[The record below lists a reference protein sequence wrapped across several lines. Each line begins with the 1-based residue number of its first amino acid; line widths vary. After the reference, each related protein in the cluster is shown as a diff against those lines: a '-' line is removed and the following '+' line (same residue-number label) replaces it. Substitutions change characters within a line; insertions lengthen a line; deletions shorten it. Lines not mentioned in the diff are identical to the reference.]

1 MNQDNQH
8 IEDLNSSDY
17 EKRINAIREL
27 NREKIKEGKQF
38 KGGYINNH
46 IHTWYSFSPYSPTKA
61 VWKAYTAGLDT
72 AGIVDHDNV
81 SGARE
86 FIEAGRTVGIATTIG
101 MECRADFSDTP
112 LKGRRLN
119 HPDQLSSAY
128 VVIHGIPHNRI
139 DETNDFF
146 KESIRER
153 SKRTEEMTERIAQ
166 YLKKWGIDI
175 SYERDVIPQSKLREG
190 GTITERHLL
199 FATGIKLIEKL
210 GKGESLVSFIKEKL
224 NLSIPPKIES
234 YLTDRNNSFYEYDL
248 LGLLKSD
255 FLERFYIPATAECYP
270 VVRVI
275 DFANQINAIPAY
287 AYLGDI
293 EESVTGDKKA
303 QKFEDSYLE
312 ELFETIVKLGFK
324 AVTYMP
330 SRNTE
335 KQIKR
340 VSSLCNRYSLMQ
352 ICGEDINSPRQSF
365 VGKAI
370 TAEKYPLLVDSTWAL
385 IAHEYLATE
394 NDRDGLFSRETVL
407 KYPNLRE
414 RIEIFAKMGKNKE
427 TFQHGGKHD

>member
-1 MNQDNQH
+1 MNNH
-8 IEDLNSSDY
+8 IENLNHPKY
-17 EKRINAIREL
+17 EERLNAIREL
-27 NREKIKEGKQF
+27 KREIESGKREKPQ

-61 VWKAYTAGLDT
+61 VWEAYIAGLDT

-81 SGARE
+81 SGTEE
-86 FIEAGRTVGIATTIG
+86 FTEAGKIVGISTTVG
-101 MECRADFSDTP
+101 MECRTDFSNTP
-112 LKGRRLN
+112 LKGKRLN

-139 DETNDFF
+139 DETNAFF
-146 KESIRER
+146 RESIRER
-153 SKRTEEMTERIAQ
+153 AKRTEQMTEQIAQ
-166 YLKKWGIDI
+166 YIKRWNINL
-175 SYERDVIPQSKLREG
+175 SYEDEVVPISKLKEG

-199 FATGIKLIEKL
+199 FATGIKLIERF
-210 GKGESLVSFIKEKL
+210 GKGKPLISFIREELKL
-224 NLSIPPKIES
+224 NIPQKIES
-234 YLTDRNNSFYEYDL
+234 YLADKDNPFYEYDL

-255 FLERFYIPATAECYP
+255 FLERFYIPATVECYP
-270 VVRVI
+270 VTKVI
-275 DFANQINAIPAY
+275 NFANQIHAIPAY

-312 ELFETIVKLGFK
+312 ELFETLVKLGFK

-335 KQIKR
+335 EQIKR
-340 VSSLCNRYSLMQ
+340 ISNLCNSYNLIQ

-370 TAEKYPLLVDSTWAL
+370 TADKYPLLVDSTWAL
-385 IAHEYLATE
+385 IAHERLTTKNE
-394 NDRDGLFSRETVL
+394 KKGLFSEDTIS
-407 KYPNLRE
+407 KYPNLQN
-414 RIEIFAKMGKNKE
+414 RIEIFARIGKEERKN
-427 TFQHGGKHD
+427 D